1 LLHLKEERFDLGKC
15 SKIFGQVQVSHSQK
29 RGENLPYESGINLAS
44 GQDVYVCK
52 GIEDQLNLISLPCPV
67 CDFLSRHT
75 VEMKRFLL

>member
-1 LLHLKEERFDLGKC
+1 MLHLKEERFDLGKC

-52 GIEDQLNLISLPCPV
+52 GIGTN
-67 CDFLSRHT
+67 
-75 VEMKRFLL
+75 